1 MSATEEIAPIDP
13 PVEPTETETVETPES
28 APEPAPEPA
37 EETAAPESP
46 EATPAPEASAAPKLS
61 ALDRGKLRALGMG
74 NLITRLETSEGQLAA
89 AHGQIETLKAENA
102 RLKAGHEAEE
112 KAAREKLE
120 AAAKGREN
128 EVSKGVREK
137 LSALGVPETDAPSAA
152 STAEGQT
159 LTRAE
164 FEKLDFK
171 ARNQFFR
178 NGGKIVS

>member
-1 MSATEEIAPIDP
+1 MSASEEIAPIEP
-13 PVEPTETETVETPES
+13 TVEPTETETVAT
-28 APEPAPEPA
+28 PEPAPEPA

-46 EATPAPEASAAPKLS
+46 EATPAPEASSAPKLS
-61 ALDRGKLRALGMG
+61 ALERGKLRALGMG

-102 RLKAGHEAEE
+102 RLKAGREAEE
-112 KAAREKLE
+112 KAAREKIE

-164 FEKLDFK
+164 FDKLDFT
-171 ARNQFFR
+171 ARNQFVR